1 MRVRANG
8 VDNGRL
14 AEAELI
20 AWHLTATG
28 DRWAHVRGVELVSR
42 NGRGHLITEMWV
54 PEAAV
59 RPHERP
65 VRP

>member
-1 MRVRANG
+1 MRVRAAG

-14 AEAELI
+14 AEADLV

-28 DRWAHVRGVELVSR
+28 DRWAHVRAVELVSR
-42 NGRGHLITEMWV
+42 NGRGHLMTEMWV

-59 RPHERP
+59 RPRDAP
-65 VRP
+65 QP